1 MFNDANMRK
10 LNLSNFNGSKLANI
24 AGMFSTYGQNV
35 LYPEIQL
42 NSLVLNDSVYMF
54 NAFQSINAN
63 VKIYTTQSTKNK
75 IISNSKLTDDNFV
88 VVGS

>member
-1 MFNDANMRK
+1 MFNDANMWK
-10 LNLSNFNGSKLANI
+10 LNLLNFNGSKIANI
-24 AGMFSTYGQNV
+24 ASMFSAHGQNV